1 MTVIKNFEEHK
12 RKIQRGMSNEEFLKS
27 ISEFFIEADCILV
40 TGRFSNGK
48 LETFNT
54 QNNSLETLGLI
65 EVARQQILEMMR
77 D

>member
-1 MTVIKNFEEHK
+1 MTVIKNFEEYK

-40 TGRFSNGK
+40 TGRFSNGN

-65 EVARQQILEMMR
+65 EVARQQILETMR